1 MFLLNDLKLP
11 SRLEEI
17 QYNIK
22 MRNKLLILSKHQNL
36 QCFILYG
43 SRASGKKTFIKCFLN
58 NYYGNT
64 ITSKITKFKLS
75 NEHDFIYNSNKYYY
89 EFYPS
94 NYHQDNIIVLK
105 EFINYIK
112 NSIFPVVIVVYN
124 IYNFLTNNNIYIIKQ
139 ILEKYNNITILGTN
153 NKPLDILLNLRIRNL
168 NKLELCK
175 IGMYI
180 NHYGNLNYNFIELKK
195 ICDKSNNLEDL
206 YIYLQE
212 PSFDNYY
219 NISSIIDILLLND
232 INMFNTIKNIIK
244 KLIIKNVFYVENI
257 ILDIIKIIYQR
268 TKINYNILTF
278 TANKLNINSPEYK
291 YKHIFIEIFII
302 NIYKLLNN

>member
-11 SRLEEI
+11 LRLEEI
-17 QYNIK
+17 QYNKEIK
-22 MRNKLLILSKHQNL
+22 NKLLILSKYNDL

-43 SRASGKKTFIKCFLN
+43 SKASGKKTFIKCFLN
-58 NYYGNT
+58 NYYDSI
-64 ITSKITKFKLS
+64 ITSKINKFKLS
-75 NEHDFIYNSNKYYY
+75 NDHDFIYNSNKYYY

-112 NSIFPVVIVVYN
+112 NSMFPVVIVVYN
-124 IYNFLTNNNIYIIKQ
+124 IHNFLTNNNTYIIKQ

-153 NKPLDILLNLRIRNL
+153 NKPLDILLNLRVRNL

-180 NHYGNLNYNFIELKK
+180 NRYGNINYNFIELKK
-195 ICDKSNNLEDL
+195 ICNKCINLEDL

-219 NISSIIDILLLND
+219 NVSSIVDILLLND
-232 INMFNTIKNIIK
+232 INMFGMIKNIIK
-244 KLIIKNVFYVENI
+244 KLIIKDVFSVEKI
-257 ILDIIKIIYQR
+257 ILNIIKIVYEK
-268 TKINYNILTF
+268 TKINYNILTYI
-278 TANKLNINSPEYK
+278 ANELNLNSPEYK